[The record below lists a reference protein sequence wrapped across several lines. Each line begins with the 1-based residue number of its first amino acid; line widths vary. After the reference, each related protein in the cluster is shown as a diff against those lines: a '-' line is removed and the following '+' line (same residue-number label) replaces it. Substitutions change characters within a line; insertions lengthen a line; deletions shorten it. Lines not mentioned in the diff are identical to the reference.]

1 MAWLGLVIS
10 LIIAGWVY
18 RDAKK
23 RGSNSPLLWSVGVF
37 LIWIVFLPFYLFMRP
52 NVNLCPFCG
61 KYYYNKP
68 LFCPNCGA
76 DLKDVNSKEG
86 R

>member
-37 LIWIVFLPFYLFMRP
+37 LLWIVFLPLYFYTRP
-52 NVNLCPFCG
+52 KAKLCPFCG
-61 KYYYNKP
+61 KYYDNQP
-68 LFCPNCGA
+68 SFCPNCGA
-76 DLKDVNSKEG
+76 SLKDVNSKEG
-86 R
+86 